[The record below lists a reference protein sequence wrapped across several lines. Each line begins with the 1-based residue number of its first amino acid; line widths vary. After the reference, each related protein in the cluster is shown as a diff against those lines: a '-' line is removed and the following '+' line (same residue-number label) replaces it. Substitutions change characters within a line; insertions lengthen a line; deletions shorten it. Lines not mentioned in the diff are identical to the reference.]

1 MNVLQEKSKTTP
13 VVLSIAG
20 LDPSGGAGLYADIKT
35 FSALDVWGMGV
46 PTTLTSQ
53 DSKSFNGMLAVEKDF
68 FEKQLEKVFSSTKI
82 AGVKIGL
89 ITQSYQ
95 AELIYFFIKKYAPGI
110 VVLDPVAFSS
120 TGAEFWD
127 SQVKEAVT
135 KLLVPSADVVTPN
148 LKEAQLIMNLKEA
161 GKKELAIGLNKE
173 YRCKVVVTGGD
184 SSNGIN
190 VTDLFYDGL
199 RMEERSGDF
208 IDIDTRFKH
217 GTGCTFSSA
226 LCSYMV
232 RGIEF
237 MEACSLSS
245 LFVEKAIKHHVTFD
259 NSDGGLNHNFRGV
272 L

>member
-1 MNVLQEKSKTTP
+1 MNVLQEKSKNTS

-35 FSALDVWGMGV
+35 LATLDVWGMGV

-53 DSKSFNGMLAVEKDF
+53 TSKSFNGTLAVEKDF
-68 FEKQLEKVFSSTKI
+68 FEKQLEKIFSSTKI
-82 AGVKIGL
+82 SGVKIGL

-95 AELIYFFIKKYAPGI
+95 AEIVYFFLKKYAPGI

-120 TGAEFWD
+120 TGAEFWNND
-127 SQVKEAVT
+127 VKDAVT
-135 KLLVPSADVVTPN
+135 SLLIPSADVITPN
-148 LKEAQLIMNLKEA
+148 VKEAQIILNLNDA
-161 GKKELAIGLNKE
+161 GKKELALELNKK

-184 SSNGIN
+184 SANGTNI
-190 VTDLFYDGL
+190 TDVFYDGL
-199 RMEERSGDF
+199 RMEERKAEF
-208 IDIDTRFKH
+208 IDLAPSFKH

-226 LCSYMV
+226 LCAYLV

-237 MEACSLSS
+237 MEACSLAC
-245 LFVEKAIKHHVTFD
+245 LFVENSIRHHLTFD
-259 NSDGGLNHNFRGV
+259 GDGGLNHNFRGY